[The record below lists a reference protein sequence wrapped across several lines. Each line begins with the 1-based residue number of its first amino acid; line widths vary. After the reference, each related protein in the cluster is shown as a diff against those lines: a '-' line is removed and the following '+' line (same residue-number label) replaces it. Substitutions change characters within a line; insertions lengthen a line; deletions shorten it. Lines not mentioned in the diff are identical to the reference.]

1 MKFLVDAQLPKR
13 LSNYLNSQGYYSI
26 HTLDLP
32 RKNLTTDDEII
43 TISMIEQLVVI
54 TKDTDFYNSFF
65 QKAEPFKLIFLT
77 VGNITTNDI
86 LQIFE
91 KNLTNI
97 MLQLQEND
105 VIELSR
111 ERMITII

>member
-1 MKFLVDAQLPKR
+1 
-13 LSNYLNSQGYYSI
+13 
-26 HTLDLP
+26 
-32 RKNLTTDDEII
+32 
-43 TISMIEQLVVI
+43 MIEQLVVI

-97 MLQLQEND
+97 ILQLQEND